1 MKDYTKGYLQPK
13 RTISATNSKEIINIS
28 PLSKKEIK
36 PYINFSLGIKLGIA
50 QTSLKNKS
58 VAEEVA
64 YCMEDILN
72 AV

>member
-50 QTSLKNKS
+50 
-58 VAEEVA
+58 
-64 YCMEDILN
+64 
-72 AV
+72 